1 MKDTLAGASPVDQ
14 PVVPLAPER
23 WAPRDASWLNRPQ
36 IGGLP
41 PRWHL
46 VGADEAPACGYRT
59 LLSIDL
65 HNGWDQPPSE
75 SMKCARC
82 LAWLKRHNAR
92 VTGPQ
97 QAAQE

>member
-1 MKDTLAGASPVDQ
+1 MNDNLAGASPVDQ
-14 PVVPLAPER
+14 PVGRLEPER
-23 WAPRDASWLNRPQ
+23 WAPRDASWLNRPH

-46 VGADEAPACGYRT
+46 VGADEAPACGYPT

-82 LAWLKRHNAR
+82 LAWLKRHNA
-92 VTGPQ
+92 
-97 QAAQE
+97 

>member
-1 MKDTLAGASPVDQ
+1 MSQETNNAPAAPGPVDR
-14 PVVPLAPER
+14 PVVLPLNER
-23 WAPRDASWLNRPQ
+23 WAPRDASWLNRPH

-46 VGADEAPACGYRT
+46 VGADEAPACGYQT

-65 HNGWDQPPSE
+65 RNGWDQPPSQ

-82 LAWLKRHNAR
+82 LAWLKRHNA
-92 VTGPQ
+92 
-97 QAAQE
+97 